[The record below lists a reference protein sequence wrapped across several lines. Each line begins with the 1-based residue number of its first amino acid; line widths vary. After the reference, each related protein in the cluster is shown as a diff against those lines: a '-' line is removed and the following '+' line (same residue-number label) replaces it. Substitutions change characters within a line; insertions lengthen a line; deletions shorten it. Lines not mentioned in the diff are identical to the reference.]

1 MKVYTKIVY
10 DKDDNIIQEQS
21 YDYNG
26 PVAQA
31 RFAKGPGQIKNEA
44 KKIRSSKLL
53 KQRPDMLGVSM
64 DSIYDD
70 AIMRGARKGADR
82 VNLNDYEGLDESNFG
97 VVEEKETTVD
107 NETALQENVLHKFAT
122 YNTIFTLSGI
132 SEDELKSH
140 AYLSNPVHDIIA
152 RSGGIGD
159 PKISDGQYKT
169 EMDKLTKQRIWNE
182 QRTGAKY
189 NEKYDPKKS
198 VNILS
203 KGLDLFFENFKFI

>member
-122 YNTIFTLSGI
+122 YNTIFT
-132 SEDELKSH
+132 
-140 AYLSNPVHDIIA
+140 
-152 RSGGIGD
+152 
-159 PKISDGQYKT
+159 
-169 EMDKLTKQRIWNE
+169 
-182 QRTGAKY
+182 
-189 NEKYDPKKS
+189 
-198 VNILS
+198 
-203 KGLDLFFENFKFI
+203 